1 MADVA
6 MAQIDRQGED
16 LGVEFFL
23 ALAIPAQQALDGE
36 GVAQI
41 VQPGVGS
48 LILPA
53 QLVAQRPEGSAHLPI
68 GKPLTV
74 SLCPCRLRNSAP
86 ELPLGKALVR
96 AAK

>member
-1 MADVA
+1 

-41 VQPGVGS
+41 VQTRVGS

-53 QLVAQRPEGSAHLPI
+53 QLVA
-68 GKPLTV
+68 
-74 SLCPCRLRNSAP
+74 
-86 ELPLGKALVR
+86 
-96 AAK
+96 